1 MRISRISVCVA
12 AWLIVWG
19 AACPAEDHPP
29 IPITFELDEPA
40 FVTLVI
46 EDTNGTR
53 VRNLVSE
60 THFPAGRNVVWWDGL
75 DDVGSDPEAAAHA
88 VYHVPGKFVQPGRY
102 IVRGLRRKEVNLR
115 YELCVYNPGKPP
127 WRTADTSSEWLT
139 NHTPPGT
146 VCFVPADAA
155 PARGDA
161 GSPPQVL
168 IGSFVAEGGS
178 GLAWVDLDGNKLHGQ
193 MWVGGVWTG
202 AQFIARDAGTS
213 HAKGVYAYVASAW
226 KGDKYNDFKAE
237 IRLHK
242 LVNDDQKLAAPRDR
256 RFGHG
261 EDPPVLKPTW
271 KFPEA
276 DKAGLGGLAAHN
288 GLVVLSLPKM
298 NALLL
303 VDAIEGKAL
312 HTVPLESPRGLA
324 FDPDG
329 RLLAVSG
336 RRVVRTVLPAREK
349 CNALTELAAPET
361 LVAEGL
367 EDPQQIT
374 CGPDGTMYVSD
385 WGTSNQVKVFSPAGK
400 LLFAIGTPGVPKA
413 GPYDET
419 QMHHPKGITIDSRGN
434 LWVAEEDHQPKRVSV
449 WTTKGEFVR
458 AFYGPPRYGGGGVLD
473 PVDKTLFYLRGMT
486 FRLDWEKGTSKL
498 VAIRWRPQPD
508 DFPLPTGHYGDG
520 PPDTPIYYW
529 GRKYFTNCYSSN
541 PTNGPQVTCI
551 WVERNGVA
559 VPVAAFGNARF
570 WKWLAEEPQRSKIP
584 FAEKPEPDKQ
594 LGQNRFM
601 FVWSD
606 LNGDGVGQPDEV
618 QVSQSVVGSGV
629 LVGPDLSFVT
639 GQAVRFAPL
648 GFTKGGAPVYDLR
661 KGEVLC
667 PKTQRPSSTGG
678 GQVLV
683 GKGDWVVL
691 TTAPEP
697 FAREAVGGAK
707 GGVARWSYPSPW
719 PGLHASHIAPMPE
732 FPGELIGTTRLIGPA
747 FTLGDDFELWAIN
760 GNKGSIY
767 LFTMDGLFVATLF
780 QDTRTPH
787 SSWSERTEAVRG
799 MSVSDLTNG
808 EESFWPS
815 ITRTSDGAVYVVTR
829 YPAIIRVEGLETLR
843 RIPATEIE
851 VTPEMLKEARAY
863 HIATELKRRA
873 ENEVQTTLVVPILA
887 EAPKVDGDLGE
898 WPPERFVTIDV
909 RKKSTGDWSRR
920 ELKTQAALA
929 VSGDRLYGAF
939 RTGERSM
946 LDNAG
951 VSLPN
956 LFKTGGALDIM
967 LGTDPNA
974 DPERKQAV
982 AGDVRL
988 LIARVKGKTVAVLYR
1003 PVAPDAQ
1010 GERIPFSSP
1019 LRTIYFDDV
1028 RDVSDAVALA
1038 NGKPAN
1044 NRRVVP
1050 DPGGDFEFSVPLSVL
1065 GLAPKPGMKIRGDV
1079 GVLRGSRIETTQR
1092 AYWTNK
1098 ATGLVSDIP
1107 SEAELLPRLWGTF
1120 EFVAP

>member
-1 MRISRISVCVA
+1 
-12 AWLIVWG
+12 
-19 AACPAEDHPP
+19 
-29 IPITFELDEPA
+29 
-40 FVTLVI
+40 
-46 EDTNGTR
+46 
-53 VRNLVSE
+53 
-60 THFPAGRNVVWWDGL
+60 
-75 DDVGSDPEAAAHA
+75 
-88 VYHVPGKFVQPGRY
+88 
-102 IVRGLRRKEVNLR
+102 
-115 YELCVYNPGKPP
+115 
-127 WRTADTSSEWLT
+127 
-139 NHTPPGT
+139 
-146 VCFVPADAA
+146 
-155 PARGDA
+155 
-161 GSPPQVL
+161 
-168 IGSFVAEGGS
+168 
-178 GLAWVDLDGNKLHGQ
+178 
-193 MWVGGVWTG
+193 
-202 AQFIARDAGTS
+202 
-213 HAKGVYAYVASAW
+213 
-226 KGDKYNDFKAE
+226 
-237 IRLHK
+237 
-242 LVNDDQKLAAPRDR
+242 
-256 RFGHG
+256 
-261 EDPPVLKPTW
+261 
-271 KFPEA
+271 
-276 DKAGLGGLAAHN
+276 
-288 GLVVLSLPKM
+288 
-298 NALLL
+298 
-303 VDAIEGKAL
+303 
-312 HTVPLESPRGLA
+312 
-324 FDPDG
+324 
-329 RLLAVSG
+329 
-336 RRVVRTVLPAREK
+336 
-349 CNALTELAAPET
+349 
-361 LVAEGL
+361 
-367 EDPQQIT
+367 
-374 CGPDGTMYVSD
+374 
-385 WGTSNQVKVFSPAGK
+385 
-400 LLFAIGTPGVPKA
+400 
-413 GPYDET
+413 
-419 QMHHPKGITIDSRGN
+419 
-434 LWVAEEDHQPKRVSV
+434 
-449 WTTKGEFVR
+449 
-458 AFYGPPRYGGGGVLD
+458 
-473 PVDKTLFYLRGMT
+473 
-486 FRLDWEKGTSKL
+486 
-498 VAIRWRPQPD
+498 
-508 DFPLPTGHYGDG
+508 
-520 PPDTPIYYW
+520 
-529 GRKYFTNCYSSN
+529 
-541 PTNGPQVTCI
+541 
-551 WVERNGVA
+551 
-559 VPVAAFGNARF
+559 
-570 WKWLAEEPQRSKIP
+570 
-584 FAEKPEPDKQ
+584 
-594 LGQNRFM
+594 
-601 FVWSD
+601 
-606 LNGDGVGQPDEV
+606 
-618 QVSQSVVGSGV
+618 
-629 LVGPDLSFVT
+629 
-639 GQAVRFAPL
+639 
-648 GFTKGGAPVYDLR
+648 
-661 KGEVLC
+661 
-667 PKTQRPSSTGG
+667 
-678 GQVLV
+678 
-683 GKGDWVVL
+683 
-691 TTAPEP
+691 
-697 FAREAVGGAK
+697 
-707 GGVARWSYPSPW
+707 
-719 PGLHASHIAPMPE
+719 
-732 FPGELIGTTRLIGPA
+732 
-747 FTLGDDFELWAIN
+747 
-760 GNKGSIY
+760 
-767 LFTMDGLFVATLF
+767 
-780 QDTRTPH
+780 
-787 SSWSERTEAVRG
+787 